1 MTKRQ
6 IQLLQMAVRYLQ
18 ANRSDAIEA
27 FEFSDTQIKV
37 AGQVLDPPTEA
48 ELADLIPATKQ
59 LRRRYRRQRA
69 VCLDSLAALQAVQ
82 RFTGET
88 SRETVDGCKV
98 IATQAIRRIKSPKS

>member
-27 FEFSDTQIKV
+27 YEFSETQIKV

-48 ELADLIPATKQ
+48 ELADLIPAAKQ
-59 LRRRYRRQRA
+59 LKRRYRRQR
-69 VCLDSLAALQAVQ
+69 VLFVDGLAALQAIQ
-82 RFTGET
+82 RFTKD
-88 SRETVDGCKV
+88 SPRETMDGCKL
-98 IATQAIRRIKSPKS
+98 IAAQAIRRVKSNLT